1 MGAALSCISPMDSKK
16 KIAILGATGLIG
28 SACKRHF
35 ETLGCNLVCPS
46 RQEVDLLQKAQL
58 EAFLKGEQVDALIC
72 AVGLVGG
79 IHYNKTY
86 PADFIALNLHM
97 QLNLFEAAQA
107 AEVERV
113 VYFASSCMYPK
124 VCPQPMS
131 EELLLT
137 GALEPTSLS
146 YAMAKLAGVQMARAF
161 NQQFGVERFVAL
173 IPNST
178 FGPND
183 DFNPQTGHVMSALLA
198 RFHQAKEQ
206 GLPSVTL
213 WGTGRARRE
222 FIHADD
228 VARAVAHVLWQKGIP
243 LPLNVGVGYDVSIR
257 ELAEMIADIVDYRGE
272 LIWDATK
279 PEGALQKLLDSN
291 KLKGL
296 GWSPSRSLRQ
306 GIEETY
312 HNYLE
317 SHDQVS
323 V

>member
-1 MGAALSCISPMDSKK
+1 MDSRK

-28 SACKRHF
+28 SACQRHF
-35 ETLGCNLVCPS
+35 GALDCELVCPT
-46 RQEVDLLQKAQL
+46 RHAVDLLQKAQL
-58 EAFLKGEQVDALIC
+58 EAFLERERVDALIC

-79 IHYNKTY
+79 IHYNKTC

-97 QLNLFEAAQA
+97 QLNLFEATQA
-107 AEVERV
+107 AEVKRV

-124 VCPQPMS
+124 VCAQPMA
-131 EELLLT
+131 EEQLLT

-161 NQQFGVERFVAL
+161 NQQFGVERFLAL
-173 IPNST
+173 IPNSA

-198 RFHQAKEQ
+198 RFHLAKEQ
-206 GLPSVTL
+206 ELPSVTL

-228 VARAVAHVLWQKGIP
+228 VARAVAHVLWRSEVP

-272 LIWDATK
+272 LIWDTTK
-279 PEGALQKLLDSN
+279 PEGALQKLLDSS
-291 KLKGL
+291 KLMNL

-312 HNYLE
+312 HHYLE
-317 SHDQVS
+317 YTSID
-323 V
+323 